1 MFNKKKLEKNLSS
14 SVTRSDQDWEWGQS
28 STGKA
33 VRNQIDRI
41 KEQTSPLKVRNNARV
56 EYQVKKQEPI
66 LFLNKKK
73 KRLEPAGKDS
83 KKKIKLRTI

>member
-1 MFNKKKLEKNLSS
+1 MFNKKKLEKSLSKEK
-14 SVTRSDQDWEWGQS
+14 VRSDEDWEWGQS

-66 LFLNKKK
+66 LFLNKK
-73 KRLEPAGKDS
+73 RND
-83 KKKIKLRTI
+83 